1 MREARRFQNFKHTLP
16 TSHEVNVSVFLF
28 KSCIPEDHVMS
39 CSVREK
45 RLYPSLER
53 CMLKRLITGR
63 AACSRELCQK
73 WEDRLS
79 IREQVL
85 GVECWWK
92 MEKLN
97 IPTER
102 TGISSEL
109 VRSSCSGQCTCVWCW
124 SQDWFWTDPHCVCS
138 PLGSSK
144 PRPAGSG
151 SSFRIAGSFH
161 LQYVL
166 PWNV

>member
-1 MREARRFQNFKHTLP
+1 MPLPQFGEMRIRQF
-16 TSHEVNVSVFLF
+16 V
-28 KSCIPEDHVMS
+28 
-39 CSVREK
+39 CSEPGSGGPPLVGP
-45 RLYPSLER
+45 LR

-109 VRSSCSGQCTCVWCW
+109 VRSSCCGQCTCVWCW